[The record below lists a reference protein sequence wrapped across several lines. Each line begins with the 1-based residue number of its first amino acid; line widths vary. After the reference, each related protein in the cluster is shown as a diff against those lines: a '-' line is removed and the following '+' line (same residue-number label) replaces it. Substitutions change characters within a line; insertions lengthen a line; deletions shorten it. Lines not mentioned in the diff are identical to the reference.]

1 MKKLAIIAILATMA
15 AAASATDIGLRVGR
29 NAGTETNN
37 AGVTV
42 GQSFGTFGAEAAFD
56 RSTVGAVNVDR
67 YSLLGSYE
75 VAKVAG
81 ASVALKAGAA
91 FINPAAGKDG
101 YAGLVGVGVSYPVA
115 KNIKLVADYAY
126 QEGQD
131 RVRGYNGNTVS
142 AGVKYSF

>member
-1 MKKLAIIAILATMA
+1 MKKLAIIAILASIS

-29 NAGTETNN
+29 NGGTETNN
-37 AGVTV
+37 AGVTI
-42 GQSFGTFGAEAAFD
+42 GQSYGALGAEAAFD
-56 RSTVGAVNVDR
+56 RSTVGVVNVDR

-81 ASVALKAGAA
+81 ATVAVKAGAA
-91 FINPAAGKDG
+91 YIDPARGHDG
-101 YAGLVGVGVSYPVA
+101 FAALVGVGASYPVT
-115 KNIKLVADYAY
+115 KKVSVVADYAF
-126 QEGQD
+126 QEGQT